1 MAIALTRSSSND
13 FSPLSNRLPRTSRRG
28 SPGKNRRTNS
38 FGLIYERDDRTVGR
52 EVEVDSEYGASL
64 SIGKTELTITN
75 QEFGIG
81 LNVAGMGGKVSTE
94 KGGTIG
100 LGIGIVGV
108 EYNMEGGGAVN
119 YLFGLYRMTVERVGC
134 TYVKRFY
141 VQSIYTHTEV
151 EEIDGCIPE
160 DPKRK
165 AIREQMYRPRNDPTE
180 TSQLLYTAPDGVYCN
195 GAWITTTTDF
205 YHYPT
210 GSEETCSYYD
220 ESRGETCKKEMPVL
234 YQTLVRQVFNQW
246 IKLHPGQSLYYVS
259 YYWDKYQARNARF
272 RTQPKPPP
280 GEVGKSQYNLTTI
293 WWPGGLSDSKRCQYS
308 GLSYLKL
315 TTHSFRRYLET
326 TIAWDGWTDTGRDEN
341 GNRIRWAHT
350 CPVEVKIR
358 FNFLYPDGT
367 GYFSGSGT
375 GRYSPG
381 NLGEP
386 GYFKDPRKKKM
397 KCCFTEQD
405 RKMLKKVYGVTGCKA
420 FPVTHPKTLKGD
432 SSETVELHNVVE
444 HLVWITRYLDSTLGQ
459 WPISLKIPDID
470 PTKQGNQESEP
481 IEVPNIS
488 ELLAEIYGLNLQEAI
503 TRSDKR
509 VELKTAMEI
518 ELMKKVLFR
527 LKFDVEALIDYFGF
541 DDEFEKRKLK
551 LAFNP
556 KDAQNFVES
565 SEELVRVRVFKP
577 DKKNP
582 TVNSVFD
589 KLLLAASHIQKAF
602 GIPINPLNVA
612 GSVVDFFTGVSGTSE
627 NDKTEKLKDLL
638 ESGALSD
645 DTPGSSDNPKLR
657 KPNTKENSPS

>member
-28 SPGKNRRTNS
+28 SPGKNRRANS

-81 LNVAGMGGKVSTE
+81 LNIAGMGGKVSTE

-100 LGIGIVGV
+100 LGVGIVGV
-108 EYNMEGGGAVN
+108 EYNMEGGGAVD

-165 AIREQMYRPRNDPTE
+165 AIREQMYRPRNDPTL
-180 TSQLLYTAPDGVYCN
+180 TTQLMYTCPEGTYCN
-195 GAWITTTTDF
+195 GATVLAIDEH
-205 YHYPT
+205 YHYPR
-210 GSEETCSYYD
+210 GSGATCSAYD
-220 ESRGETCKKEMPVL
+220 EDRGETVTKQLPVF
-234 YQTLVRQVFNQW
+234 YQAWKRSYFYPW
-246 IKLHPGQSLYYVS
+246 IRPGAGVPIYYVA
-259 YYWDKYQARNARF
+259 WAEKLGTAARY
-272 RTQPKPPP
+272 RTKPP
-280 GEVGKSQYNLTTI
+280 EVKDSRYNLTSH
-293 WWPGGLSDSKRCQYS
+293 WWPGGLSASLRCIYS
-308 GLSYLKL
+308 STSRSSIHHYDFRNYLGAL
-315 TTHSFRRYLET
+315 LVH
-326 TIAWDGWTDTGRDEN
+326 GGRTNGQDEN
-341 GNRIRWAHT
+341 GEEIRWCHAV
-350 CPVEVKIR
+350 PVDLQLR
-358 FNFLYPDGT
+358 FNFLYYDGT

-432 SSETVELHNVVE
+432 SSETVELQNVVE